1 MLRAPDRSRLACIP
15 PFAYFAYFAVKDCGP
30 ILPSSTGNICRC
42 RSESVKSHCKNLR
55 LKAFAVLLA
64 LCAAQ
69 ETRGINAYLK
79 KTGPSPLRFSLT
91 SAVPAS
97 FTLPATLVERQ
108 SSTNTPETAVPAAT
122 SAQTNAVATAPAVDP
137 APVVPPKVSTAESPA
152 NSTPPPSASDLLP
165 VSPQML
171 TEYFK
176 PVANGT
182 NAASSV
188 VVPVPV
194 APVEFT
200 PPVAKPASRATYST
214 P

>member
-1 MLRAPDRSRLACIP
+1 M
-15 PFAYFAYFAVKDCGP
+15 
-30 ILPSSTGNICRC
+30 
-42 RSESVKSHCKNLR
+42 
-55 LKAFAVLLA
+55 LLA

-79 KTGPSPLRFSLT
+79 KTGPSPLRFSLE

-97 FTLPATLVERQ
+97 LTLPEMLVERQ
-108 SSTNTPETAVPAAT
+108 SPTNAPETTIPAAT
-122 SAQTNAVATAPAVDP
+122 CAQTNAVSAAPAVDP
-137 APVVPPKVSTAESPA
+137 APPAPPKVSTAESPA
-152 NSTPPPSASDLLP
+152 NATPTPSASDLLP

-188 VVPVPV
+188 VMPVPV
-194 APVEFT
+194 APVGFT
-200 PPVAKPASRATYST
+200 PPIAKPASRATYRT